1 MAKNEQHSAKND
13 KKTNFSLWEN
23 DLFCGESILL
33 RGNHSA
39 VLYGCEKILF
49 YEQERICF
57 SMRERAVSVFGRAL
71 CCTVFSPSGV
81 TVEGEIS
88 GVCYCYADC
97 LKNCPYAVQ
106 GEGKV

>member
-13 KKTNFSLWEN
+13 KKPHFPLREN
-23 DLFCGESILL
+23 DLFCWQSILL
-33 RGNHSA
+33 RGKHSA

>member
-13 KKTNFSLWEN
+13 KKPYFPLREN
-23 DLFCGESILL
+23 DLFCRESILL

-88 GVCYCYADC
+88 GACYCYADC

>member
-1 MAKNEQHSAKND
+1 MAKSKQRNAKND
-13 KKTNFSLWEN
+13 KKMHFSLREN

-88 GVCYCYADC
+88 GICYCDAKC
-97 LKNCPYAVQ
+97 FEGCPHVVQ
-106 GEGKV
+106 EEGKI